1 MRIMDEDNDGST
13 ALSEALQ
20 QLLFRGSGAKVQVM
34 YVTLQDGRQ
43 LIFLGSPLNED
54 DYENIV
60 DFVLGETIDPVTFS
74 HMSALLM
81 SNLTA
86 H

>member
-74 HMSALLM
+74 HLSALLM

>member
-1 MRIMDEDNDGST
+1 MDKDEDKEGAT
-13 ALSEALQ
+13 ALLNGLQ

-43 LIFLGSPLNED
+43 LIFLGSPLADD
-54 DYENIV
+54 DYEQIV
-60 DFVLGETIDPVTFS
+60 DFVLGETIDPVIFS

>member
-1 MRIMDEDNDGST
+1 MDEDKESPT

-20 QLLFRGSGAKVQVM
+20 QLLCRGSGAKVQVM
-34 YVTLQDGRQ
+34 YVTLEDGRQ
-43 LIFLGSPLNED
+43 HIFLGAPLAED
-54 DYENIV
+54 DYDQIV
-60 DFVLGETIDPVTFS
+60 DFVLAETIDPVTFA
-74 HMSALLM
+74 HMSALLV

>member
-1 MRIMDEDNDGST
+1 
-13 ALSEALQ
+13 
-20 QLLFRGSGAKVQVM
+20 M

-43 LIFLGSPLNED
+43 LIFLGSPLADD
-54 DYENIV
+54 DYEQIV
-60 DFVLGETIDPVTFS
+60 DFVLGETIDPITFS
-74 HMSALLM
+74 HLSALLM

>member
-1 MRIMDEDNDGST
+1 MDEDNDGST

>member
-1 MRIMDEDNDGST
+1 MDKDKESPT

-20 QLLFRGSGAKVQVM
+20 QLLFRGSGARVQVM
-34 YVTLQDGRQ
+34 YVTLEDGRQ
-43 LIFLGSPLNED
+43 HIFLGAPLADD
-54 DYENIV
+54 DYEHIV
-60 DFVLGETIDPVTFS
+60 DFVLGETIDPITFS